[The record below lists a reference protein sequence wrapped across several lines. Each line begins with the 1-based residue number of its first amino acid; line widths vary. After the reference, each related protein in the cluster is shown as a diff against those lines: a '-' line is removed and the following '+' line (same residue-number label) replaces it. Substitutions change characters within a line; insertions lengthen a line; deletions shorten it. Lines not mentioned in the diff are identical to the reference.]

1 MYVCTEL
8 CLSWP
13 GYCARRFLLKFSI
26 IACDL
31 LAQNVPGNCNL
42 LCGHLGTY
50 TLAHTLAHRQACLL
64 PYIFIWLTLSI
75 IAGITR
81 GPNKLV
87 ARLKCKT
94 NKQQTYR
101 CCRHKET
108 PVYECVCASV
118 SMYVWVWAWVCV
130 TELAFSFA
138 HHINTHSMPAAS
150 FPCSTHSSYAPSNSS
165 PKFRLLFAWTFSCRT
180 PKISAMQPKI
190 ITC

>member
-1 MYVCTEL
+1 MRPSRHTHT
-8 CLSWP
+8 S
-13 GYCARRFLLKFSI
+13 
-26 IACDL
+26 
-31 LAQNVPGNCNL
+31 
-42 LCGHLGTY
+42 
-50 TLAHTLAHRQACLL
+50 TLAHRQACLL

-108 PVYECVCASV
+108 PVYECVCECV
-118 SMYVWVWAWVCV
+118 SKCECVCVCV
-130 TELAFSFA
+130 TELAFSFT
-138 HHINTHSMPAAS
+138 HPFIHINTHSMPAAS
-150 FPCSTHSSYAPSNSS
+150 VPCSTHSSYAPSNSS